1 MRTPENLK
9 NLLYP
14 LLSIALLFVILI
26 GMKSAAYF
34 INIMLISVILT
45 LLGIPIMKRLNK
57 AGLSDILSV
66 TIIIIIYIVC
76 ILGFVF
82 LIYESLYVFISRLP
96 EYEYLLTERLSELL
110 DILARFNISGDMVAS
125 VLKPDWNAISKMLLE
140 VVAGGSMLAM
150 DLFFILVITCFAL
163 LEVHKMPGRIEK
175 VYGEGSGKVENVK
188 VIISNIIKW
197 LVVKTKTNVVL
208 GASFGGML
216 YILGIDMAVF
226 WGLMAII
233 LSYIPYV
240 GLIIVSIPA
249 IFLAWLQLGVWG
261 AVVVIVGI
269 CIINAV
275 VENFVFSKFAADS
288 FQIPPLIVIVTIIL
302 WSWILGPVG
311 LFLSVPFT
319 VIIIA
324 LLQGSPDTRWI
335 TTLLG
340 FDDPG
345 QVEEE

>member
-1 MRTPENLK
+1 MRTPENIK

-45 LLGIPIMKRLNK
+45 LLGIPIMKRLNR
-57 AGLSDILSV
+57 AGLSDAVSV
-66 TIIIIIYIVC
+66 TLIIILYVVC
-76 ILGFVF
+76 IIAFVF
-82 LIYESLYVFISRLP
+82 LIYESLYVFISRLQ
-96 EYEYLLTERLSELL
+96 RLSELME
-110 DILARFNISGDMVAS
+110 ILSRFNISGDMVAS
-125 VLKPDWNAISKMLLE
+125 VLKPDWNAISKML
-140 VVAGGSMLAM
+140 VGVIAGGSMLAM

-163 LEVHKMPGRIEK
+163 LEVPKMPARIES

-188 VIISNIIKW
+188 TIISNIIKW

-216 YILGIDMAVF
+216 YVLGVDMAIF

-261 AVVVIVGI
+261 VVVVIAGI

-288 FQIPPLIVIVTIIL
+288 FQIPPLIVIITIIL
-302 WSWILGPVG
+302 WSWVLGPVG

-340 FDDPG
+340 FDDP
-345 QVEEE
+345 EPSEKE